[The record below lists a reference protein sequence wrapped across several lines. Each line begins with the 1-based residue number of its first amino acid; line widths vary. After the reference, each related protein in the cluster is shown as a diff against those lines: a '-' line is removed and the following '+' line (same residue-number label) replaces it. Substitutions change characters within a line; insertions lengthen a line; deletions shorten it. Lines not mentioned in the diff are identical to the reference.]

1 MVKNSL
7 RSQFKATP
15 IKSLQ
20 KAVDKDD
27 AMVGANNNE
36 YLSLEDGKTTKIRIF
51 PAHPGE
57 ENFYIPCKRY
67 WLSFNGDDGEMKRGT
82 VYDSILHGGTEMDLV
97 QEYVRFAKKKYG
109 TDGAKME
116 ALLGTGMTS
125 QSLNPQ
131 YSWMCYASVVKE
143 GEKLT
148 PKLWEFK
155 KMVRDL
161 LNKLAFS
168 EDEDEP
174 IEVDPFTDPDEG
186 TPVLVKYNKNPNR
199 KKGEQYYEV
208 SLAKKPRPIT
218 DEELE
223 TFANIKPLSEVIPT
237 YSMRDF
243 DRALEGLQNW
253 DEINNF
259 NLFDDDE
266 WLEIVEKVKAQY
278 ESDSD
283 DDDEEEKP
291 KRKKTTKKPA
301 SKKVE
306 AEEDDDDDTAEGDEG
321 EDDAEEGEETDTDDA
336 EAEEETDDED
346 EGDEFTDMDR
356 KQLKRVIKER
366 SLNIVV
372 KTSASDDDIREAIRA
387 AVKSDDDDEGE
398 DDTDDDEEAE
408 EEEKKTKVSLADIRK
423 KLAGKK

>member
-1 MVKNSL
+1 MVKANSL

-27 AMVGANNNE
+27 VMVGANNNE
-36 YLSLEDGKTTKIRIF
+36 YLNLEDGKTTKIRIF

-57 ENFYIPCKRY
+57 ENFYIACKRY
-67 WLSFNGDDGEMKRGT
+67 WLSFNGDDGEMRRGT

-109 TDGAKME
+109 TDTAKME
-116 ALLGTGMTS
+116 ALLGTGMNS

-143 GEKLT
+143 GEKLS

-223 TFANIKPLSEVIPT
+223 TFANIKPLNEVIPT

-253 DEINNF
+253 DEANDF

-278 ESDSD
+278 EGGSD
-283 DDDEEEKP
+283 DEDEEKP
-291 KRKKTTKKPA
+291 KHKKTVKKPA
-301 SKKVE
+301 PKKVE
-306 AEEDDDDDTAEGDEG
+306 EEEDDDDADDSEDEG
-321 EDDAEEGEETDTDDA
+321 ETDTDDEDVED
-336 EAEEETDDED
+336 EADDDED
-346 EGDEFTDMDR
+346 EGDEYTDMDR
-356 KQLKRVIKER
+356 KQLKRVIKDKGL
-366 SLNIVV
+366 SIVV
-372 KTSASDDDIREAIRA
+372 KTSMSDDDIREAIRA
-387 AVKSDDDDEGE
+387 AVKSDDDTEE
-398 DDTDDDEEAE
+398 ETDDDEDDADDTE
-408 EEEKKTKVSLADIRK
+408 EEEKPKTKVSLADIRK